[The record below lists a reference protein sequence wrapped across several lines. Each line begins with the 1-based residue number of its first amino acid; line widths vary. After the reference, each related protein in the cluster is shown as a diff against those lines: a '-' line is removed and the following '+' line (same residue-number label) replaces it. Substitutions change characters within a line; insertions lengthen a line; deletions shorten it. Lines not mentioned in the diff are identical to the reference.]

1 MSWLTA
7 PRWQMIWGC
16 FRSFALLRIR
26 VLPDLMM
33 DTHRCIAIGRNCLP
47 FRITR
52 VHFRL
57 FGSLCCSCAFVIFC
71 VISVG
76 CCWFVSVLSWFVF
89 CSRLLFVDNFWS
101 QLATIWHFWLAP
113 KLQHLLVN
121 VLRTLLTYLVS
132 FKYSDSWE
140 VLFCVRQ
147 ISLEGQFFFQK
158 MHRQKNATHVV
169 NG

>member
-57 FGSLCCSCAFVIFC
+57 FGSLCCSCAFVIFLC
-71 VISVG
+71 YIG
-76 CCWFVSVLSWFVF
+76 
-89 CSRLLFVDNFWS
+89 
-101 QLATIWHFWLAP
+101 WL
-113 KLQHLLVN
+113 LLVCFCAF
-121 VLRTLLTYLVS
+121 LVYILS
-132 FKYSDSWE
+132 SAIVFFITPFGQWQSHRKNQIARERIFVRNSYPSPCGWMHRWE
-140 VLFCVRQ
+140 VVLLYNF
-147 ISLEGQFFFQK
+147 IGEGILK
-158 MHRQKNATHVV
+158 YHYINI
-169 NG
+169 